1 MYYMHSFWIDLC
13 NITLSSCLQHF
24 QTHSSRKSYADANR
38 VSAVILGG
46 GTGAQ
51 LFPLTSSRATP
62 AVRDKIENQPLIT
75 VL

>member
-1 MYYMHSFWIDLC
+1 MYYMHLFRIDLH
-13 NITLSSCLQHF
+13 NLTLIPYLQHF

-51 LFPLTSSRATP
+51 LFPLTSTRATP
-62 AVRDKIENQPLIT
+62 AVRYKIEHQPLIT
-75 VL
+75 ML

>member
-1 MYYMHSFWIDLC
+1 MHSFWIDLC

>member
-46 GTGAQ
+46 GAGAQ
-51 LFPLTSSRATP
+51 LFPLTSTRATP

-75 VL
+75 ML

>member
-62 AVRDKIENQPLIT
+62 AVRDKIEHQPLIT
-75 VL
+75 ML

>member
-1 MYYMHSFWIDLC
+1 MHSFWIDLC

-62 AVRDKIENQPLIT
+62 AVRDKIEHQPLIT
-75 VL
+75 ML